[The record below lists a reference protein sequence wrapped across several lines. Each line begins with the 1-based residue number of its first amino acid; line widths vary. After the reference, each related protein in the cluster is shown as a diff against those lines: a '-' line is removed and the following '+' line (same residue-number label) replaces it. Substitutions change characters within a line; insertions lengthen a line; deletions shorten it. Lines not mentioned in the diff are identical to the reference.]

1 MIRKLFILIAMAFAS
16 FVVAQNNCQPPIQ
29 VQTTNVPN
37 TTVCNGTTFT
47 FQIINLQNAGS
58 NYTLQW
64 LKNGSPISGENGM
77 TFTSNTLA
85 HGDYIRVR
93 VTNTVQGCYH
103 DSNAYNISIDP
114 NINLDFN
121 LTSSVVNN
129 VVCVGLNV
137 TLNANF
143 VQSSHG
149 SLTYTWEGHGVSGSG
164 NQKNVTFTSPG
175 TYTYQVTAS
184 NGQNCSKTK
193 EITITVIDSQTP
205 TFSFPT
211 TFCQYST
218 PITLPSKSDNN
229 INGTWSPA
237 TINTTTP
244 GEYTYI
250 FTPAPNSCGDTKNVK
265 ITITPKPVLT
275 VSPTQIICVGESVTL
290 TASGA
295 STYVWVGGE
304 IDGKTGSQ
312 QTVTPASQSN
322 AYMVIGT
329 DANGCTNEYIIGI
342 SVLPKPNVF
351 LTANKYTICPGE
363 EVILTASGNGI
374 TYNWD
379 NGLGNGGPFT
389 RTVNPTVTT
398 TYEIVGIDVAGCQ
411 NTASVEIVVQKPII
425 TLQTDVTNN
434 EICEGE
440 SVKITVSGASTYAW
454 TANGVPISGNQNEK
468 TFSPTISTTYKVV
481 GTDSIGCVSEEI
493 EVT

>member
-1 MIRKLFILIAMAFAS
+1 MTRKLFILIAMAFAG

-29 VQTTNVPN
+29 VQTTNSPN
-37 TTVCNGTTFT
+37 TTVCAGTTFT
-47 FQIINLQNAGS
+47 FQITNLQNAGS

-93 VTNTVQGCYH
+93 VTNINQGCYH
-103 DSNAYNISIDP
+103 DSDAYNISIDP

-121 LTSSVVNN
+121 LTSNVVNN
-129 VVCVGLNV
+129 VACVGLNV

-149 SLTYTWEGHGVSGSG
+149 SLTYTWVGHGVSGSG

-184 NGQNCSKTK
+184 NGQNCTKTK

-218 PITLPSKSDNN
+218 PITLPSKSDDN
-229 INGTWSPA
+229 INGTWSLA

-244 GEYTYI
+244 GQYTYT
-250 FTPAPNSCGDTKNVK
+250 FTPAPNSCGDTKDVK

-275 VSPTQIICVGESVTL
+275 VSPTQTICEGQSVTL

-295 STYVWVGGE
+295 STHV
-304 IDGKTGSQ
+304 
-312 QTVTPASQSN
+312 
-322 AYMVIGT
+322 
-329 DANGCTNEYIIGI
+329 
-342 SVLPKPNVF
+342 
-351 LTANKYTICPGE
+351 
-363 EVILTASGNGI
+363 
-374 TYNWD
+374 
-379 NGLGNGGPFT
+379 
-389 RTVNPTVTT
+389 
-398 TYEIVGIDVAGCQ
+398 
-411 NTASVEIVVQKPII
+411 
-425 TLQTDVTNN
+425 
-434 EICEGE
+434 
-440 SVKITVSGASTYAW
+440 W
-454 TANGVPISGNQNEK
+454 TANGVLISGNENEK
-468 TFSPTISTTYKVV
+468 TFSPTINTTYKVV
-481 GTDSIGCVSEEI
+481 GTDLL
-493 EVT
+493 